1 MMSVQF
7 HIEEMPGYLA
17 ARFVGAVATE
27 EDEQEFELIVE
38 ACERANIDRL
48 LLDFTMVPE
57 ELSFA
62 NRYFVEEGAQ
72 IFAKYNF
79 KVAAVCNPERHD
91 SQCFGELMAQNRLV
105 NLRAF
110 TSVEDAER
118 WLLE

>member
-1 MMSVQF
+1 MSVQF
-7 HIEEMPGYLA
+7 QIHEMPGYLA
-17 ARFVGAVATE
+17 ARFIGAGATE
-27 EDEQEFELIVE
+27 EDEQEFELLVE
-38 ACERANIDRL
+38 ACKRANTDRL

-79 KVAAVCNPERHD
+79 KVAAVCNPERHG
-91 SQCFGELMAQNRLV
+91 SHCFGELMAQNRLV

-110 TSVEDAER
+110 TDFQSAEE
-118 WLLE
+118 WLLK